1 MPFLTTWV
9 SDLALRRYKEIGI
22 SGRISFKEDFLRT
35 NQFQP
40 IFAIDFVGLAQLIVC
55 VGLLLTLLVCCNNLA
70 GFSTDYV

>member
-22 SGRISFKEDFLRT
+22 SGRISFKKDFLRT

-40 IFAIDFVGLAQLIVC
+40 IFPIDFVGLAQLIVC
-55 VGLLLTLLVCCNNLA
+55 VGLLLTLVVCCNNFA
-70 GFSTDYV
+70 GFSTD